1 MTVAMRYLLLALLS
15 LGVATAAQAAPIL
28 YSYDSLSRLNQVIY
42 PNGTTIAY
50 TYDAAGNLLNRK
62 IELVSPP
69 PTLTGITPISAGQGL
84 TVNVT
89 LNGTN
94 LVAPTTIAAG
104 AGIAVSNVS
113 VVSSSIVTGSFTI
126 SPAATLGGRNVTVTT
141 PDGTSNA
148 VTFSVITLPLPTL
161 AGIGPSSG
169 GQGSTVN
176 VTLSGTNLIA
186 GMTVSAGS
194 EITVSDVTVAESSSA
209 TAKFTILSSA
219 TLGPHG
225 VTVTTSGGTSSA
237 AVFTVIP
244 TPSAIRK
251 GQVTSCED

>member
-1 MTVAMRYLLLALLS
+1 MKLCMTTACKYWVIGLVW
-15 LGVATAAQAAPIL
+15 LGIAITAQAAPIL
-28 YSYDSLSRLNQVIY
+28 YSYDSLSRLTHVAY
-42 PNGTTIAY
+42 PDGTTITY
-50 TYDAAGNLLNRK
+50 TYDAAGNILNRK
-62 IELVSPP
+62 VELISPP

-94 LVAPTTIAAG
+94 LVSPMTIAAG

-113 VVSSSIVTGSFTI
+113 VVSSSIVTASFTI
-126 SPAATLGGRNVTVTT
+126 SLAATLGGRNVTVTT

-176 VTLSGTNLIA
+176 VTLSGTNLIS

-194 EITVSDVTVAESSSA
+194 EITVSDVTVAESTSA
-209 TAKFTILSSA
+209 TAKFTISA
-219 TLGPHG
+219 SAMLGPHD
-225 VTVTTSGGTSSA
+225 VTVTTSGGTSSRSLHSHSD
-237 AVFTVIP
+237 TISETKRP
-244 TPSAIRK
+244 
-251 GQVTSCED
+251 GD